1 MTLMTMLIDGQW
13 DSPLWLLIFV
23 LRIPWQV
30 IEVTL
35 AINYL
40 QPDPSLQFLCW
51 DAL

>member
-1 MTLMTMLIDGQW
+1 MTLITMLIDGQW

-40 QPDPSLQFLCW
+40 QPDPSLQFFCW